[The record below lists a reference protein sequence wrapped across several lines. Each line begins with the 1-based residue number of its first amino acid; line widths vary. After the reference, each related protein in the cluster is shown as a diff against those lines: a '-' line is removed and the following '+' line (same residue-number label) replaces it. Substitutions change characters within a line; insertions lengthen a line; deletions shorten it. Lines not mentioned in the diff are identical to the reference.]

1 MLIIYHKMV
10 LTDGHPSVRLCAL
23 TVGLEQLAECSLV
36 VALQKGVQL
45 LQVLGLDLAQ
55 QGVHFHEGLAA
66 LDIRVILILFLR
78 TFAVCSRLVI
88 LASRNHESGLLAL
101 HCLEILS
108 RLEQSDVSG
117 ISSEIFQVQ
126 LYCGS
131 FLGTELEE
139 SIGYV
144 VLLAL
149 RLLRNVQ

>member
-1 MLIIYHKMV
+1 
-10 LTDGHPSVRLCAL
+10 
-23 TVGLEQLAECSLV
+23 
-36 VALQKGVQL
+36 
-45 LQVLGLDLAQ
+45 
-55 QGVHFHEGLAA
+55 
-66 LDIRVILILFLR
+66 
-78 TFAVCSRLVI
+78 
-88 LASRNHESGLLAL
+88 LAL

-149 RLLRNVQ
+149 LLFRMWARRNDQMLNCCAPLVAERTVIAEELM